1 MNRGRFETKVRWTAL
16 GTAALLAL
24 WGCGGGSGSGGH
36 GGVGGGAA
44 AGGNASPGSGGQG
57 GGAPAGSGGHG
68 GAGLTGEAGAAA
80 GGNQGAA
87 GVGGAGAAAGSP
99 VSSGGRGGGGGGGG
113 AGTGGL
119 GGGAGAGGPGGAA
132 GAGGRGGAGT
142 AGAAGSTGIGGE
154 GGGAV
159 AVVPQVTSLAPM
171 EAAAGASVSLTVHGQ
186 GISAGWTVYFNGSA
200 VPTTVSAVGGET
212 VATASFTIAQSVP
225 TGRVPVWLA
234 SGSVTSNT
242 VYFTVTPAAGAP
254 TIVDYTPDNALP
266 GTKISIVGTNF
277 TSLPLTIT
285 DPLGRPVAITDM
297 GTTTWVGATVDR
309 VDIVIPSDMPSGALT
324 ATNSKGSFRGR
335 TFNVGMNLVRLP
347 GAAATASTEFNT
359 TNWSMMSGSDN
370 NLQTSW
376 FSAPG
381 DCATEAGC
389 THVPSYKITFPS
401 PQVVGRVSMRGNREY
416 ASGYDFIAGRFELLN
431 ASGATIWSADRLLPD
446 PDRDLDILV
455 SPPLSGVTAVRFT
468 STADESDE
476 PGFSELEVFGP

>member
-1 MNRGRFETKVRWTAL
+1 MNMGRFETKVRWTAL
-16 GTAALLAL
+16 GTAALLAM
-24 WGCGGGSGSGGH
+24 WGCGSGSSSGGH
-36 GGVGGGAA
+36 GGAGGGAA
-44 AGGNASPGSGGQG
+44 AGGSASPGLGGQGGAPAASGGQG
-57 GGAPAGSGGHG
+57 GAGP
-68 GAGLTGEAGAAA
+68 TGEAGAAA
-80 GGNQGAA
+80 GGSQGAA
-87 GVGGAGAAAGSP
+87 GVGGAAAAAGSP
-99 VSSGGRGGGGGGGG
+99 ASSGGRGGGAGGGAAGTGGLGGG

-119 GGGAGAGGPGGAA
+119 GGGAGAGG
-132 GAGGRGGAGT
+132 RGGAGT
-142 AGAAGSTGIGGE
+142 AGSTAIGGA
-154 GGGAV
+154 GGGIV

-171 EAAAGASVSLTVHGQ
+171 EAAAGASVSLTVYGQ
-186 GISAGWTVYFNGSA
+186 GISSGWTVYFNGSA
-200 VPTTVSAVGGET
+200 VPTTVSAVGGDT
-212 VATASFTIAQSVP
+212 VATASFTIAPSVP

-234 SGSVTSNT
+234 SGAVTSNT
-242 VYFTVTPAAGAP
+242 VYFTVTPAGGAP

-285 DPLGRPVAITDM
+285 DPLGRPVAIAGT
-297 GTTTWVGATVDR
+297 GTTTWVGAAVDR

-347 GAAATASTEFNT
+347 GTVAAASTEFNT

-376 FSAPG
+376 FSAHG
-381 DCATEAGC
+381 DCATQAGC
-389 THVPSYKITFPS
+389 THVPTYKITFPS
-401 PQVVGRVSMRGNREY
+401 PQMVGRVSMRGNREY
-416 ASGYDFIAGRFELLN
+416 ATGYDFIAGRFELLG
-431 ASGATIWSADRLLPD
+431 ASGVAIWSADRLLPD
-446 PDRDLDILV
+446 PDRDLDIMV